1 MEKSILIAGFGGQGV
16 QTLGKLL
23 TYTANEN
30 ELYVSFY
37 PSYGAEMRGGT
48 SNCTVVISDT
58 EIAAP
63 YRNSVDCVVAL
74 NAPSYKAFFKSVK
87 AGGTF
92 IMNSNLVEVTEEA
105 KDVNVIGIPLNDM
118 ANALRSPMTLNVIML
133 GFLSVFMDG
142 LTPESAE
149 AIVTKILGKRK
160 NMLAMN
166 LKAFYAGVDFARN
179 TGQ

>member
-74 NAPSYKAFFKSVK
+74 NAPSYK
-87 AGGTF
+87 
-92 IMNSNLVEVTEEA
+92 
-105 KDVNVIGIPLNDM
+105 
-118 ANALRSPMTLNVIML
+118 R
-133 GFLSVFMDG
+133 FLS
-142 LTPESAE
+142 PS
-149 AIVTKILGKRK
+149 KRAAP
-160 NMLAMN
+160 L
-166 LKAFYAGVDFARN
+166 
-179 TGQ
+179 